1 MNRRFQDCTPQL
13 RRLMELAG
21 FSSFKQL
28 SDKAGVSELQ
38 LVRLRRGLVLQT
50 PVECLLKVSRALG
63 ISLEELLAALAPE
76 TVESSPAPPEAM
88 LHPQGF
94 ANALEYQQLQ
104 AEMEKQRGALM
115 EEFQQSSLQILESWL
130 LQWPTAAY
138 KATENPQLSAAKILP
153 LVRPVERLMEEWGI
167 EAIAPVGSEVAY
179 DPKLHQLMEGT
190 AEAGAPVKVRYA
202 GYRQGEKL
210 LYRAKVSPV

>member
-1 MNRRFQDCTPQL
+1 
-13 RRLMELAG
+13 
-21 FSSFKQL
+21 
-28 SDKAGVSELQ
+28 
-38 LVRLRRGLVLQT
+38 
-50 PVECLLKVSRALG
+50 LG
-63 ISLEELLAALAPE
+63 ISLAELLAALAPDA
-76 TVESSPAPPEAM
+76 VESSQAPPEAI
-88 LHPQGF
+88 
-94 ANALEYQQLQ
+94 ALEYQQLQ
-104 AEMEKQRGALM
+104 AEMERQRGALM
-115 EEFQQSSLQILESWL
+115 EEFQRSSLQILESWL

-153 LVRPVERLMEEWGI
+153 LVRPVERLMAEWGI

-190 AEAGAPVKVRYA
+190 AGVGARVRVRYA